1 MAGIN
6 AQKQPMKLRID
17 LPMFAEKKATL
28 YNENKNRETFVKEI
42 VIARNGI
49 VEIKIQPVA
58 GLLLNKQ

>member
-1 MAGIN
+1 VAGIN

-49 VEIKIQPVA
+49 AEIKIQPGGGFVI
-58 GLLLNKQ
+58 K